1 MMDNYERTA
10 ELMELA
16 ADAEGK
22 ADEQFAKYADTM
34 EYKLNQLKNVWEAF
48 RVSLMDSDMFK
59 GIIDGLTEAL

>member
-10 ELMELA
+10 ELIDYA

-34 EYKLNQLKNVWEAF
+34 EYKLN
-48 RVSLMDSDMFK
+48 
-59 GIIDGLTEAL
+59 